1 MQGSCVSIDQK
12 NQKMI
17 YTIERAKLITEQ
29 LRKFVD
35 SYAYMVAGQF
45 ANIDF
50 WIDETLNSISAIDQ
64 HNVRFEKMCEAQKE
78 WIEEKNVRVPDY
90 CYICNGICE
99 LSEQHYKKP
108 ELPKQ
113 RAKNEKKEAR
123 KELVNSAY
131 YFLVR
136 CFKIG
141 LLNEEELKGYC
152 NQIGTSVDLDDL
164 KK

>member
-1 MQGSCVSIDQK
+1 
-12 NQKMI
+12 MI
-17 YTIERAKLITEQ
+17 YTVERANLITER
-29 LRKFVD
+29 LGKFTD

-50 WIDETLNSISAIDQ
+50 WIDETVNSIRAIDE
-64 HNVRFEKMCEAQKE
+64 HNVRFEKMCEAQKN
-78 WIEEKNVRVPDY
+78 WIEEKNVRIPDY

-113 RAKNEKKEAR
+113 RAKSEKKESR
-123 KELVNSAY
+123 KELVDTAY

-141 LLNEEELKGYC
+141 LLNKEELKSYC
-152 NQIGTSVDLDDL
+152 NQIGTSVDPHDL
-164 KK
+164 NK

>member
-1 MQGSCVSIDQK
+1 
-12 NQKMI
+12 MI
-17 YTIERAKLITEQ
+17 YTIEKANLISER
-29 LRKFVD
+29 LRKFTD

-50 WIDETLNSISAIDQ
+50 WIDEITNSIKAIDE
-64 HNVRFEKMCEAQKE
+64 HNLRFEKMCEAQKK

-90 CYICNGICE
+90 CHICNGICE

-113 RAKNEKKEAR
+113 RAKSEKKESK
-123 KELVNSAY
+123 KELVDSAY

-136 CFKIG
+136 CYKIG
-141 LLNEEELKGYC
+141 LLKEEELKDYC
-152 NQIGTSVDLDDL
+152 NQIGTSIDPFDLD
-164 KK
+164 K